1 MYLLKAF
8 NFVSITFFYI
18 IVHGKSVKNNFQIRY
33 GIIIEDVLYF
43 VTTNKKRSN
52 IMKNIKKTLAVVA
65 CLSIILSFVFP
76 AIHTPDNGVSTYSD
90 EKGEPITK
98 Q

>member
-52 IMKNIKKTLAVVA
+52 IMKNIKKMLTVVA

-76 AIHTPDNGVSTYSD
+76 SIYTPDNGVSVYSD
-90 EKGEPITK
+90 ETTYPVPKN
-98 Q
+98 

>member
-8 NFVSITFFYI
+8 NFISITFFYI

-43 VTTNKKRSN
+43 AQTNKKRSN
-52 IMKNIKKTLAVVA
+52 IMKNIKKMLTVVA

-76 AIHTPDNGVSTYSD
+76 AIHTPDNVVSVYSD
-90 EKGEPITK
+90 DKDDILIK
-98 Q
+98 N